1 MRPTSA
7 TTSAKV
13 SHIAGLDG
21 VRAIAVIAVVWHHA
35 HPGVA
40 WLPASSNGFLG
51 VDLFFALS
59 GLLITSLLLREQQT
73 HGQISLLNFYARR
86 ALRIFPLYYALLGLL
101 ALYFAFAPASP
112 LRSDFYAALP
122 FHASYLSNWI
132 QPDSLMA
139 ITWSLSTE
147 EQFYLVWPPLLA
159 LLGTRAMPWLL
170 AFLLLNQALNFGLLN
185 GWLSAH
191 GMPYESRDIL
201 QATFTPIVL
210 GVLLAFALHDDA
222 MQSRLRRMLTMR
234 SVWLLVLAAA
244 VLVNWPG
251 DLSGW
256 PRLAF
261 HVAITLLLG
270 AIVLNQQHRVVRALE
285 WRPLAYV
292 GTVSYGIYLLHK
304 PALDVAR
311 KLLHRLAIAS
321 PEALFIA
328 GLTLSVLAAA
338 ISFRYFESPLLRLK
352 SAFQTPRAKPTGPL
366 AAETRF

>member
-1 MRPTSA
+1 MRPSTSTA
-7 TTSAKV
+7 

-21 VRAIAVIAVVWHHA
+21 IRALAVIAVVWHHA

-40 WLPASSNGFLG
+40 WLPASANGFLG

-59 GLLITSLLLREQQT
+59 GLLITSLLLREQDK

-86 ALRIFPLYYALLGLL
+86 ALRIFPLYYAVLGLL

-112 LRSDFYAALP
+112 LRSEFLAALP
-122 FHASYLSNWI
+122 FHATYLSNWI
-132 QPDSLMA
+132 QPDSLMS

-147 EQFYLVWPPLLA
+147 EQFYLVWPPLLV
-159 LLGTRAMPWLL
+159 LLGTRALPWLF

-185 GWLSAH
+185 DWLSAH

-222 MQSRLRRMLTMR
+222 IHARLRRLLSAR
-234 SVWLLVLAAA
+234 SVWVLVLAAL

-251 DLSGW
+251 DLRGW

-261 HVAITLLLG
+261 HVTITLLLG
-270 AIVLNQQHRVVRALE
+270 ALVLNQQHRVVRALE

-311 KLLHRLAIAS
+311 RLLHKVSVDS
-321 PEALFIA
+321 PEALFA
-328 GLTLSVLAAA
+328 TALLLSVLAAA
-338 ISFRYFESPLLRLK
+338 VSFRYFESPLLRRK
-352 SAFQTPRAKPTGPL
+352 SAFQTPRPRPAGSL
-366 AAETRF
+366 ATESQF